1 MKYIEINPN
10 SMKFYDESWEKFL
23 NLFRPNYFCE
33 STVVEV
39 KTKEKINGKTF
50 TDTRKMYWY
59 DIPKLWDSDFENVI
73 TIKFALVDY
82 FGNVIADSIDGTE
95 GDEFD
100 EFIEFEIKSEDKVGF
115 NRKHNYESKV
125 SFRLSG
131 DYCSFIEDLIELMR
145 TEDIADDW
153 NFEV

>member
-10 SMKFYDESWEKFL
+10 SMKFCDESWEKFL

-39 KTKEKINGKTF
+39 KGKEKINGKTF
-50 TDTRKMYWY
+50 TNTQKMYWY
-59 DIPKLWDSDFENVI
+59 DVPKLWDNSYENVI
-73 TIKFALVDY
+73 TIKFALTDY

-115 NRKHNYESKV
+115 NRKHNYYSFV

-131 DYCSFIEDLIELMR
+131 DYCSFVEDLIELMH

-153 NFEV
+153 DFEV

>member
-1 MKYIEINPN
+1 MRYIEINPN

-23 NLFRPNYFCE
+23 NLFKPNYFCE

-73 TIKFALVDY
+73 TIKFALTDY
-82 FGNVIADSIDGTE
+82 FGNVIADSIGNNDN
-95 GDEFD
+95 D
-100 EFIEFEIKSEDKVGF
+100 EFIDFEIKSEDKVGF
-115 NRKHNYESKV
+115 NRKHNYESTV
-125 SFRLSG
+125 TFRLSG
-131 DYCSFIEDLIELMR
+131 DYSSFVEDLIELMR
-145 TEDIADDW
+145 TEDIADDQD
-153 NFEV
+153 FEV